1 MLPSWGWSGWA
12 EEQVPSWA
20 RDAFDAWR
28 AEDGP
33 AEPRQEG
40 DPSEEVPWAT
50 RQHLEDELDLAALD
64 ENVAQRAGYGVF
76 LCSMYGAAAADAPA
90 VPSKAGA
97 PAADDPAAG
106 ELDEFMHAPC
116 PCHYKAG
123 MEAGTCEQCRP
134 ELDPRRAQV
143 LAGAPAAD
151 DPAAGAPAADDPAA
165 GALQASPDCQ
175 FLARWVARHVLFK
188 AIAESALKADP
199 VQRRIRQQLR
209 RVIDAG
215 SCMEDVVH
223 LELQQVDRINDLH
236 EEVLD
241 LLDEMLPEECV
252 RLAPR
257 TVIRVYCTHGKHRS
271 VPALGLATREG

>member
-76 LCSMYGAAAADAPA
+76 LCNMYGAAAADAPA

-106 ELDEFMHAPC
+106 ALDDFMGAPC

-123 MEAGTCEQCRP
+123 MEAGPHKLGDKMQCGCCAGTCEQCRP

-175 FLARWVARHVLFK
+175 LMARWVARHVLFK
-188 AIAESALKADP
+188 AIAKSALKADP
-199 VQRRIRQQLR
+199 VHRRIVQQLQ

-241 LLDEMLPEECV
+241 LLDEMLPEECA
-252 RLAPR
+252 RLAP
-257 TVIRVYCTHGKHRS
+257 
-271 VPALGLATREG
+271 